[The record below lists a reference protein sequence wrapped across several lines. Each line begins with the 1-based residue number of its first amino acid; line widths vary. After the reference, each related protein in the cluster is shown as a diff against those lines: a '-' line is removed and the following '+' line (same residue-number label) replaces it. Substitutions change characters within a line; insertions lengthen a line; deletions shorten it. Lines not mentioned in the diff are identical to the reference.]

1 MDRFLSQK
9 FRFYSFVCISLLL
22 YVHGYNLLETFLTPF
37 SLVKEPLT
45 FTTFIEYFLANGAL
59 RFRIPLLFII
69 SGYIYALQDYKPYEQ
84 RIKKRFITL
93 IIPFLIWSAV
103 GIAIT
108 YLCQQFPVTAKAV
121 KDAQLDQMGD
131 NRPYSEIGWA
141 GILYRWAVRPVSF
154 QLWFI
159 RSLFIYNM
167 LYPFIKWAVIRYP
180 VIYFSLVFLLWHTIY
195 TILFIE
201 GLGLFFFSFGVLLC
215 KRNYPLNKKPAW
227 FSHYLSWLFFLGI
240 SVIKTFMAFEMEP
253 DNPATPFILYILHD
267 ISIFSGILAI
277 WFDADPI
284 VKWCMK
290 KKWFVWASAFS
301 FIIFALHVPLV
312 NYSTRLAYIYWH
324 NISNYRLLTYIV
336 VPIIILFFCIGTGAL
351 LRSLFPK
358 AYRLATGGR
367 GF

>member
-22 YVHGYNLLETFLTPF
+22 YVHGYNLQETYLTPY
-37 SLVKEPLT
+37 SVVKEPLT

-103 GIAIT
+103 GMAIT
-108 YLCQQFPVTAKAV
+108 YLWQQFPVTAKAV

-180 VIYFSLVFLLWHTIY
+180 VIYFSLAFLFWHTIF
-195 TILFIE
+195 TIIFIE
-201 GLGLFFFSFGVLLC
+201 GLGLFFFSFGVRLC

-240 SVIKTFMAFEMEP
+240 SVIKTFMAFEIEP
-253 DNPATPFILYILHD
+253 NNPATPFILYTLHD
-267 ISIFSGILAI
+267 ISIFSGILAV
-277 WFDADPI
+277 WFGADPI

-301 FIIFALHVPLV
+301 FIIFAFHVPLV

-351 LRSLFPK
+351 LRTTFPK